1 MKDKSP
7 VAVFCTVADWIME
20 TCGLRQSHKSERQRL
35 ANLSMRHHHIDGA
48 DEIGAHTVS
57 PAVQDL
63 RAFPGDDKDNYLLGH
78 FINGRDVI
86 AENQKRNTVNHWLHQ
101 GECLGCKTN
110 GTYQHHD
117 CGLST
122 GANPQVQDKS
132 ESRLVDFSEI
142 RLDLGLGLGLDLEC
156 LSCFVQSKDGEEAK
170 PRREAGAADAA
181 GRKTVQDLPG
191 LQFDFNRV
199 EKIQADAANRHA
211 QVRES

>member
-1 MKDKSP
+1 MKYKSP

-35 ANLSMRHHHIDGA
+35 ANLSMKHHHDDGA
-48 DEIGAHTVS
+48 EEIGAHTVS
-57 PAVQDL
+57 PAVHDV
-63 RAFPGDDKDNYLLGH
+63 RALSGDDKDNYLGH
-78 FINGRDVI
+78 LIRGRDVI
-86 AENQKRNTVNHWLHQ
+86 AENQKRNAVNHWLHQ

-122 GANPQVQDKS
+122 GVNPQIQDKS

-142 RLDLGLGLGLDLEC
+142 GLGLGLDLDC
-156 LSCFVQSKDGEEAK
+156 LSCFVKSKDGEDAK
-170 PRREAGAADAA
+170 PRRETGAFDAA